1 MKRFGTKHQWT
12 LYFFILRF
20 AAVSGALVGAFVGPA
35 FLAPSWYGAIV
46 VAMVVAIDLT
56 VNAILIGG
64 VEVFFFRTRL
74 GRALDRAP
82 FLAIYAIKLF
92 AYGAIVLC
100 VGAVRVGSKIVDQLI
115 NNPHFVGSDLWRAIS
130 PHLKAPLIPIQ
141 LTVANGLLILVL
153 VILLLQLSRLV
164 GERSFRDI
172 ALGRYHRPRTEERFF
187 LFIDIVGSTSLAERI
202 GPIAVHR
209 FLDRV
214 FQVASDPIDDYEGE
228 VYQYVGDE
236 IVITWTVS
244 EGGADARPLA
254 CYFAI
259 GQALTAAAEDF
270 QGEFDTVPQLRAAL
284 HAGSVVSGEVGGS
297 RRAIV
302 FHGDVMNTTSR
313 IENATRDLQRPFL
326 VSEDA
331 LNRLECKEAY
341 NLADLG
347 PQPLRG
353 RSAPLRLY
361 AVALGSDQPVLHAQQ

>member
-1 MKRFGTKHQWT
+1 MVPAFLAPPLFGA
-12 LYFFILRF
+12 I
-20 AAVSGALVGAFVGPA
+20 VGALVGA
-35 FLAPSWYGAIV
+35 
-46 VAMVVAIDLT
+46 IDMT
-56 VNAILIGG
+56 VIAALIGG
-64 VEVFFFRTRL
+64 VEVFLPRTRL

-82 FLAIYAIKLF
+82 FLAIYVIKLF
-92 AYGAIVLC
+92 AYGTVILS
-100 VGAVRVGSKIVDQLI
+100 VGGGRLGRLIVDSLI
-115 NNPHFVGSDLWRAIS
+115 IDPFLVGSDLWRAMR
-130 PHLKAPLIPIQ
+130 PHLKATFPIEVSAAYG
-141 LTVANGLLILVL
+141 LLLLILF
-153 VILLLQLSRLV
+153 ILLLQLSRLV
-164 GERSFRDI
+164 GERQIRDI
-172 ALGRYHRPRTEERFF
+172 AFGRYHRPRTEERFF

-214 FQVASDPIDDYEGE
+214 FQVASDPIDDHGGE

-236 IVITWTVS
+236 IVVTWTVS
-244 EGGADARPLA
+244 EGGPDARPLA
-254 CYFAI
+254 CYFSI
-259 GQALTAAAEDF
+259 ERALAEAAVDF
-270 QGEFDTVPQLRAAL
+270 QREFGAVPRLRAAL
-284 HAGSVVSGEVGGS
+284 HAGSVIAGEVGGS

-361 AVALGSDQPVLHAQQ
+361 AVGLGSDQPVLHAKQ